1 MSLELYTISDMF
13 WFYTEIK
20 KIQIPLVLLNLNF
33 IEEFI
38 VFNGFDISKS
48 IFESV

>member
-1 MSLELYTISDMF
+1 MSLELYAISDMF
-13 WFYTEIK
+13 WFYTKIK